1 MSLHPMRSPAGH
13 RRPSLALAAVLL
25 PALAVPVPT
34 SAAETFAQW
43 AWDHTAASCAG
54 ALSGDTADLDG
65 GARCVGDRL
74 GGLLVEEAA
83 RLMTEQGRET
93 FGEHFSLVHRMTWSP
108 LGQGLAGELDAV
120 VPLGFL
126 GGGQAGAGEAEG
138 LHGSAFFLQQ
148 GVTRWTDAHGF
159 RRHDVRLGTAFRFAL
174 PHFAGA
180 DVVGATA
187 MVQENVERG
196 HQRLVLGT
204 DYAGGWGHAS
214 LQHYV
219 PTTEWRAGRA
229 GYEERAA
236 GGTELSLRL
245 DLTTTLSL
253 DTAMGRW
260 ERGDAGRS
268 ALDGRLGLGWAPHP
282 YLRFDAGTGLGP
294 GANGGA
300 FRLALNVPFGGPRKR
315 ARWEGFGAFTLAGGG
330 AGGGATAGDL
340 WRPVENVGRIRT
352 IERVAPQRT
361 TVDGVTVRFLQP
373 SAPTGGTAEVEVAL
387 SAPAAEDVRL
397 TVRLAPGSGDS
408 PAVAGVDYVDEPALV
423 TIPRGATTGRATF
436 QLLDNPALAA
446 DRTLSVTVARAA

>member
-1 MSLHPMRSPAGH
+1 MNHTHA
-13 RRPSLALAAVLL
+13 RRLPLPLALAAVLS

-43 AWDHTAASCAG
+43 AWDRTAASCAG
-54 ALSGDTADLDG
+54 ALSGDTVNFDG

-126 GGGQAGAGEAEG
+126 GGGQPGAGEAEG

-159 RRHDVRLGTAFRFAL
+159 RRHDVRLGTAVRFAL

-180 DVVGATA
+180 DVVGAAA

-204 DYAGGWGHAS
+204 DYAGRWGHAS
-214 LQHYV
+214 LQHYL

-282 YLRFDAGTGLGP
+282 YLRFDAGTGLGS
-294 GANGGA
+294 GADGGA

-352 IERVAPQRT
+352 IERVAPQRS

-373 SAPTGGTAEVEVAL
+373 SAPSGGTVAVEVVL
-387 SAPAAEDVRL
+387 STPAPEDVRL

-423 TIPRGATTGRATF
+423 TLPRGATTGRATF
-436 QLLDNPALAA
+436 RLLDNPALAA
-446 DRTLSVTVARAA
+446 DRTLTVTVARAA